1 MVADEIQRLM
11 RWEAWLGA
19 STNTVAPYVLDALQ
33 WTGTNED
40 ELYDAG
46 HDYADTAAIY
56 PWEWADALTASRLV
70 AIMREAAGE
79 YGYDFQN
86 SDPEY
91 LVMLA
96 CYHWHRQQW
105 DELTYDLTNI

>member
-46 HDYADTAAIY
+46 HDYADTAAIHS
-56 PWEWADALTASRLV
+56 WQWADSHPTTYV
-70 AIMREAAGE
+70 MRYAHEAADE
-79 YGYDFQN
+79 YGYDYTN
-86 SDPEY
+86 CDPDY
-91 LVMLA
+91 IITLA
-96 CYHWHRQQW
+96 CYHWHRQEW
-105 DELTYDLTNI
+105 DAIVYDLTNL